1 MEDSCAT
8 NKTIFGQIELQ
19 KWTFFLVV
27 DSLEEFDGLLSTISL
42 FKFYN
47 RRTFFCNWG
56 SNQEKLLKLLH
67 PWANSTF
74 LMNEKANLL

>member
-47 RRTFFCNWG
+47 RKLIISIGLLVKIWG
-56 SNQEKLLKLLH
+56 LSKTIQNGFH
-67 PWANSTF
+67 
-74 LMNEKANLL
+74 